1 MNMKL
6 KRFIA
11 LALAALMLCPLFAA
25 CGDKTK
31 PDTTSGSDVSDTA
44 DTSELEETLGVPLT
58 ADYGGEDFNILTA
71 GNVAYNDFAFEEDS
85 AVPLASAQ
93 YKRKTKVQ
101 EDYKIKIN
109 EEAKKAYS
117 SGGGPGF
124 MAINQ
129 SVNSGDCTYDLALIA
144 GYDVS
149 VLAYSG
155 LLYDL
160 NSVPGIDLSKSW
172 WDQKA
177 NESLSV
183 RDVMFFTTGEITC
196 SDNNAAFVILF
207 NKELRKAY
215 DLDDPY
221 SLVYDGE
228 WTLDTFGA
236 LCKTVT
242 EDLDQNG
249 IMDANDRFGVLVWDD
264 SVVGIVNAAGQRC
277 CTIAEDGTIGLTLYN
292 ETTLAALDKSFSII
306 YDTQYALTYQRE
318 KVDPLEMWQ
327 ADKGLFWMNTMTRI
341 PQLRG
346 MESDF
351 GILPYPKLNAEQK
364 DYYTTVAPYNSQFI
378 CMPLIQNDVER
389 AGTITEALAYYGKKI
404 VTPAYYD
411 VNLIGQ
417 STRDEESED
426 MLKIIFDNLVFDIGY
441 YYQIGPYNKELIYMV
456 REYDTNFAS
465 RYDSKKNVAENLLG
479 VINEYYQRAV
489 ATWKT
494 DGTAAE

>member
-1 MNMKL
+1 M
-6 KRFIA
+6 KRFGMI
-11 LALAALMLCPLFAA
+11 LCTLLLLAAFAG
-25 CGDKTK
+25 CGDKT
-31 PDTTSGSDVSDTA
+31 PASTTASSDNAEQTTVQTGEA
-44 DTSELEETLGVPLT
+44 LGVPET
-58 ADYGGEDFNILTA
+58 ADYGGAAFNILSA
-71 GNVAYNDFAFEEDS
+71 GSVAYNDFDFDEES
-85 AVPLASAQ
+85 SLALDNAQ
-93 YKRKTKVQ
+93 YKRRRLVEENYKVEIH
-101 EDYKIKIN
+101 EDIKQ
-109 EEAKKAYS
+109 AYS

-124 MAINQ
+124 MQISTDVSA
-129 SVNSGDCTYDLALIA
+129 GDCSYDLALIA

-183 RDVMFFTTGEITC
+183 NGVMFFTTGEITC

-207 NKELRKAY
+207 NKGLLKDYELEN
-215 DLDDPY
+215 PY
-221 SLVYDGE
+221 TLVYDGE
-228 WTLDTFGA
+228 WTMDKFA
-236 LCKTVT
+236 ELCKTVT

-249 IMDANDRFGVLVWDD
+249 TMDANDRFGLLVWDD

-277 CTIAEDGTIGLTLYN
+277 CTINADGNIELTLYN
-292 ETTLAALDKSFSII
+292 ETTVSALEKYFSIA
-306 YDTQYALTYQRE
+306 YDTQYAYTYQRVSGYNE
-318 KVDPLEMWQ
+318 QELWSGNH
-327 ADKGLFWMNTMTRI
+327 GLFWTTWLGIVPRY
-341 PQLRG
+341 RE
-346 MESDF
+346 MENDF
-351 GILPYPKLNAEQK
+351 GILPYPKLNTAQT

-389 AGTITEALAYYGKKI
+389 AGTITEALAYYGKKV

-465 RYDSKKNVAENLLG
+465 RYDSKKNIAENMLG

-489 ATWKT
+489 AAWKT
-494 DGTAAE
+494 DNTAAN

>member
-1 MNMKL
+1 M
-6 KRFIA
+6 KRFGMI
-11 LALAALMLCPLFAA
+11 LCTLLLLAAFAG
-25 CGDKTK
+25 CGDKT
-31 PDTTSGSDVSDTA
+31 PASTTASSDNAEQMTA
-44 DTSELEETLGVPLT
+44 QTGEALGVPET
-58 ADYGGEDFNILTA
+58 ADYGGAAFNILSA
-71 GNVAYNDFAFEEDS
+71 GSVAYNDFDFDEES
-85 AVPLASAQ
+85 SLALDNAQ
-93 YKRKTKVQ
+93 YKRRRLVEENYKVEIH
-101 EDYKIKIN
+101 EDIKQ
-109 EEAKKAYS
+109 AYS
-117 SGGGPGF
+117 SGSGPGF
-124 MAINQ
+124 MQISTDVSA
-129 SVNSGDCTYDLALIA
+129 GDCSYDLALIA

-183 RDVMFFTTGEITC
+183 NGVMFFTTGEITC

-207 NKELRKAY
+207 NKGLLKDYELEN
-215 DLDDPY
+215 PY
-221 SLVYDGE
+221 TLVYDGE
-228 WTLDTFGA
+228 WTMDKFA
-236 LCKTVT
+236 ELCKTVT

-249 IMDANDRFGVLVWDD
+249 TMDANDRFGLLVWDD

-277 CTIAEDGTIGLTLYN
+277 CTINADGNIELTLYN
-292 ETTLAALDKSFSII
+292 ETTISALEKYFSIA
-306 YDTQYALTYQRE
+306 YDTQYAYTYQRVSGYDE
-318 KVDPLEMWQ
+318 Q
-327 ADKGLFWMNTMTRI
+327 ALWSGNHGLFWTTWLGIVPRY
-341 PQLRG
+341 RE
-346 MESDF
+346 MENDF
-351 GILPYPKLNAEQK
+351 GILPYPKLNTAQT

-389 AGTITEALAYYGKKI
+389 AGTITEALAYYGKKV

-465 RYDSKKNVAENLLG
+465 RYDSKKNIAENMLG
-479 VINEYYQRAV
+479 IINEYYQRAV
-489 ATWKT
+489 AAWENDK
-494 DGTAAE
+494 AVAN

>member
-1 MNMKL
+1 M
-6 KRFIA
+6 KRFGIA
-11 LALAALMLCPLFAA
+11 LCTLLLLAALVG
-25 CGDKTK
+25 CGDKT
-31 PDTTSGSDVSDTA
+31 PASTTAPA
-44 DTSELEETLGVPLT
+44 DSSAQTTEATGETLGVPET
-58 ADYGGEDFNILTA
+58 ADFGGAAFNILSA
-71 GNVAYNDFAFEEDS
+71 GSVAYNDFDFDEES
-85 AVPLASAQ
+85 SLALDNAQ
-93 YKRKTKVQ
+93 YKRKRLVEENYKVAIS
-101 EDYKIKIN
+101 EEIKQ
-109 EEAKKAYS
+109 AYS

-124 MAINQ
+124 MQISTDVSA
-129 SVNSGDCTYDLALIA
+129 GDCNYDLALIA

-160 NSVPGIDLSKSW
+160 ASVPGVDLTKSW

-183 RDVMFFTTGEITC
+183 NGVMFFTTGEITC

-207 NKELRKAY
+207 NKGLLKDYALEN
-215 DLDDPY
+215 PY
-221 SLVYDGE
+221 SLVYDGD
-228 WTLDTFGA
+228 WTMDKFA
-236 LCKTVT
+236 ELCKTVT
-242 EDLDQNG
+242 EDLDQSG
-249 IMDANDRFGVLVWDD
+249 VMDENDRFGLLVWDD

-277 CTIAEDGTIGLTLYN
+277 CTINEDGEIELTLYN
-292 ETTLAALDKSFSII
+292 ETTVSALEKYFSIA
-306 YDTQYALTYQRE
+306 YDTQYAYTYQRVGGYNE
-318 KVDPLEMWQ
+318 QELWSGNH
-327 ADKGLFWMNTMTRI
+327 GLFWTTWLGIVPRY
-341 PQLRG
+341 RE
-346 MESDF
+346 MENDF
-351 GILPYPKLNAEQK
+351 GILPYPKLNAAQA

-411 VNLIGQ
+411 VNLVGQ

-426 MLKIIFDNLVFDIGY
+426 MLRIIFDNLVFDIGY

-465 RYDSKKNVAENLLG
+465 RYDSKKSVAENMLG
-479 VINEYYQRAV
+479 VINEYYGRAV

-494 DGTAAE
+494 DGTEK

>member
-1 MNMKL
+1 M
-6 KRFIA
+6 KRFGMI
-11 LALAALMLCPLFAA
+11 LCTLLLLAAFAG
-25 CGDKTK
+25 CGDKT
-31 PDTTSGSDVSDTA
+31 PASTTASSDNAEQTTVQTGEA
-44 DTSELEETLGVPLT
+44 LGVPET
-58 ADYGGEDFNILTA
+58 ADYGGAAFNILSA
-71 GNVAYNDFAFEEDS
+71 GSVAYNDFDFDEES
-85 AVPLASAQ
+85 SLALDNAQ
-93 YKRKTKVQ
+93 YKRRRLVEENYKVEIH
-101 EDYKIKIN
+101 EDIKQ
-109 EEAKKAYS
+109 AYS

-124 MAINQ
+124 MQISTDVSA
-129 SVNSGDCTYDLALIA
+129 GDCSYDLALIA

-183 RDVMFFTTGEITC
+183 NGVMFFTTGEITC

-207 NKELRKAY
+207 NKGLLKDYELEN
-215 DLDDPY
+215 PY
-221 SLVYDGE
+221 TLVYDGE
-228 WTLDTFGA
+228 WTMDKFA
-236 LCKTVT
+236 ELCKTVT

-249 IMDANDRFGVLVWDD
+249 TMDANDRFGLLVWDD

-277 CTIAEDGTIGLTLYN
+277 CTINADGNIELTLYN
-292 ETTLAALDKSFSII
+292 ETTVSALEKYFSIA
-306 YDTQYALTYQRE
+306 YDTQYAYTYQRVSGYNE
-318 KVDPLEMWQ
+318 QELWSGNH
-327 ADKGLFWMNTMTRI
+327 GLFWTTWLGIVPRY
-341 PQLRG
+341 RE
-346 MESDF
+346 MENDF
-351 GILPYPKLNAEQK
+351 GILPYPKLNTAQT
-364 DYYTTVAPYNSQFI
+364 DYYTTVASYNSQFI

-389 AGTITEALAYYGKKI
+389 AGTITEALAYYGKKV

-465 RYDSKKNVAENLLG
+465 RYDSKKNIAENMLG
-479 VINEYYQRAV
+479 IINEYYQRAV
-489 ATWKT
+489 AAWENDK
-494 DGTAAE
+494 AVAN

>member
-1 MNMKL
+1 M
-6 KRFIA
+6 KRFGMI
-11 LALAALMLCPLFAA
+11 LCTLLLLAAFAG
-25 CGDKTK
+25 CGDKT
-31 PDTTSGSDVSDTA
+31 PASTTASSDNAEQMTA
-44 DTSELEETLGVPLT
+44 QTGEALGVPET
-58 ADYGGEDFNILTA
+58 ADYGGAAFNILSA
-71 GNVAYNDFAFEEDS
+71 GSVAYNDFDFDEES
-85 AVPLASAQ
+85 SLALDNAQ
-93 YKRKTKVQ
+93 YKRRRLVEENYKVEIH
-101 EDYKIKIN
+101 EDIKQ
-109 EEAKKAYS
+109 AYS

-124 MAINQ
+124 MQISTDVSA
-129 SVNSGDCTYDLALIA
+129 GDCSYDLALIA

-183 RDVMFFTTGEITC
+183 NGVMFFTTGEITC

-207 NKELRKAY
+207 NKGLLKDYELEN
-215 DLDDPY
+215 PY
-221 SLVYDGE
+221 TLVYDGE
-228 WTLDTFGA
+228 WTMDKFA
-236 LCKTVT
+236 ELCKTVT

-249 IMDANDRFGVLVWDD
+249 TMDANDRFGLLVWDD

-277 CTIAEDGTIGLTLYN
+277 CTINADGNIELTLYN
-292 ETTLAALDKSFSII
+292 ETTVSALEKYFSIA
-306 YDTQYALTYQRE
+306 YDTQYAYTYQRVSGYNE
-318 KVDPLEMWQ
+318 QELWSGNH
-327 ADKGLFWMNTMTRI
+327 GLFWTTWLGIVPRY
-341 PQLRG
+341 RE
-346 MESDF
+346 MENDF
-351 GILPYPKLNAEQK
+351 GILPYPKLNTAQT

-389 AGTITEALAYYGKKI
+389 AGTITEALAYYGKKV

-465 RYDSKKNVAENLLG
+465 RYDSKKNIAENMLG
-479 VINEYYQRAV
+479 IINEYYQRAV
-489 ATWKT
+489 AAWEN
-494 DGTAAE
+494 DTASGN

>member
-1 MNMKL
+1 M
-6 KRFIA
+6 KRFGMI
-11 LALAALMLCPLFAA
+11 LCTLLLLAAFAG
-25 CGDKTK
+25 CGDKT
-31 PDTTSGSDVSDTA
+31 PASTTASSDNAEQTTA
-44 DTSELEETLGVPLT
+44 QTGEALGVPET
-58 ADYGGEDFNILTA
+58 ADYGGAAFNILSA
-71 GNVAYNDFAFEEDS
+71 GSVAYNDFDFDEES
-85 AVPLASAQ
+85 SLALDNAQ
-93 YKRKTKVQ
+93 YKRKRLVEENYKVEIH
-101 EDYKIKIN
+101 EDIKQ
-109 EEAKKAYS
+109 AYS

-124 MAINQ
+124 MQISTDVSA
-129 SVNSGDCTYDLALIA
+129 GDCSYDLALIA

-183 RDVMFFTTGEITC
+183 NGVMFFTTGEITC

-207 NKELRKAY
+207 NKGLLKDYELEN
-215 DLDDPY
+215 PY
-221 SLVYDGE
+221 TLVYDGE
-228 WTLDTFGA
+228 WTMDKFA
-236 LCKTVT
+236 ELCKTVT

-249 IMDANDRFGVLVWDD
+249 TMDANDRFGLLVWDD

-277 CTIAEDGTIGLTLYN
+277 CTINADGNIELTLYN
-292 ETTLAALDKSFSII
+292 ETTISALEKYFSIA
-306 YDTQYALTYQRE
+306 YDTQYAYTYQRVSGYDE
-318 KVDPLEMWQ
+318 Q
-327 ADKGLFWMNTMTRI
+327 ALWSGNHGLFWTTWLGIVPRY
-341 PQLRG
+341 RE
-346 MESDF
+346 MENDF
-351 GILPYPKLNAEQK
+351 GILPYPKLNTAQT

-378 CMPLIQNDVER
+378 CMPLIQNDAER

-465 RYDSKKNVAENLLG
+465 RYDSKKNIAENMLG

-489 ATWKT
+489 AAWKT
-494 DGTAAE
+494 DNTAAN

>member
-1 MNMKL
+1 M
-6 KRFIA
+6 KRFGMI
-11 LALAALMLCPLFAA
+11 LCTLLLLAAFAG
-25 CGDKTK
+25 CGDKT
-31 PDTTSGSDVSDTA
+31 PASTTASSDNAEQMTA
-44 DTSELEETLGVPLT
+44 QTGEALGVPET
-58 ADYGGEDFNILTA
+58 ADYGGAAFNILSA
-71 GNVAYNDFAFEEDS
+71 GSVAYNDFDFDEES
-85 AVPLASAQ
+85 SLALDNAQ
-93 YKRKTKVQ
+93 YKRRRLVEENYKVEIH
-101 EDYKIKIN
+101 EDIKQ
-109 EEAKKAYS
+109 AYS

-124 MAINQ
+124 MQISTDVSA
-129 SVNSGDCTYDLALIA
+129 GDCSYDLALIA

-183 RDVMFFTTGEITC
+183 NGVMFFTTGEITC

-207 NKELRKAY
+207 NKGLLKDYELEN
-215 DLDDPY
+215 PY
-221 SLVYDGE
+221 TLVYDGE
-228 WTLDTFGA
+228 WTMDKFA
-236 LCKTVT
+236 ELCKTVT

-249 IMDANDRFGVLVWDD
+249 TMDANDRFGLLVWDD

-277 CTIAEDGTIGLTLYN
+277 CTINADGNIELTLYN
-292 ETTLAALDKSFSII
+292 ETTVSALEKYFSIA
-306 YDTQYALTYQRE
+306 YDTQYAYTYQRVSGYDE
-318 KVDPLEMWQ
+318 Q
-327 ADKGLFWMNTMTRI
+327 ALWSGNHGLFWTTWLGIVPRY
-341 PQLRG
+341 RE
-346 MESDF
+346 MENDF
-351 GILPYPKLNAEQK
+351 GILPYPKLNTAQT

-389 AGTITEALAYYGKKI
+389 AGTITEALAYYGKKV

-426 MLKIIFDNLVFDIGY
+426 MLKIIFNNLVFDIGY

-465 RYDSKKNVAENLLG
+465 RYDSKKNIAENMLG
-479 VINEYYQRAV
+479 IINEYYQRAV
-489 ATWKT
+489 AAWEN
-494 DGTAAE
+494 DTASGN

>member
-1 MNMKL
+1 MKL
-6 KRFIA
+6 KRFTA
-11 LALAALMLCPLFAA
+11 LALAALMLCPMFAA
-25 CGDKTK
+25 CGDKNQ
-31 PDTTSGSDVSDTA
+31 PETSGSDVSDTA
-44 DTSELEETLGVPLT
+44 MSSPAEETLGVPLT
-58 ADYGGEDFNILTA
+58 ADYGGEEFNILSA

-85 AVPLASAQ
+85 ALPLASAQ
-93 YKRKTKVQ
+93 YKRKIKVQ
-101 EDYKIKIN
+101 DDYKVKIN
-109 EEAKKAYS
+109 EVTKREYS
-117 SGGGPGF
+117 AGGGPGYI
-124 MAINQ
+124 AINQ

-155 LLYDL
+155 FLYDL
-160 NSVPGIDLSKSW
+160 NSVAGIDLSKSW

-183 RDVMFFTTGEITC
+183 NGVMFFTTGEITC

-207 NKELRKAY
+207 NKGLLKDYELEN
-215 DLDDPY
+215 PY
-221 SLVYDGE
+221 TLVYDGE
-228 WTLDTFGA
+228 WTMDKFA
-236 LCKTVT
+236 ELCKTVT

-249 IMDANDRFGVLVWDD
+249 TMDANDRFGLLVWDD

-277 CTIAEDGTIGLTLYN
+277 CTINADGNIELTLYN
-292 ETTLAALDKSFSII
+292 ETTVSALEKYFSIA
-306 YDTQYALTYQRE
+306 YDTQYAYTYQRVSGYDE
-318 KVDPLEMWQ
+318 Q
-327 ADKGLFWMNTMTRI
+327 ALWSGNHGLFWTTWLGIVPRY
-341 PQLRG
+341 RE
-346 MESDF
+346 MENDF
-351 GILPYPKLNAEQK
+351 GILPYPKLNTAQT

-389 AGTITEALAYYGKKI
+389 AGTITEALAYYGKKV

-465 RYDSKKNVAENLLG
+465 RYDSKKNITENMLG
-479 VINEYYQRAV
+479 IINEYYQRAV
-489 ATWKT
+489 AAWENDK
-494 DGTAAE
+494 AVAN

>member
-1 MNMKL
+1 M
-6 KRFIA
+6 KRFGMI
-11 LALAALMLCPLFAA
+11 LCTLLLLAAFAG
-25 CGDKTK
+25 CGDKT
-31 PDTTSGSDVSDTA
+31 PASTTASSDNAEQMTA
-44 DTSELEETLGVPLT
+44 QTGEALGVPET
-58 ADYGGEDFNILTA
+58 ADYGGAAFNILSA
-71 GNVAYNDFAFEEDS
+71 GSVAYNDFDFDEES
-85 AVPLASAQ
+85 SLALDNAQ
-93 YKRKTKVQ
+93 YKRRRLVEENYKVEIH
-101 EDYKIKIN
+101 EDIKQ
-109 EEAKKAYS
+109 AYS

-124 MAINQ
+124 MQISTDVSA
-129 SVNSGDCTYDLALIA
+129 GDCSYDLALIA

-183 RDVMFFTTGEITC
+183 NGVMFFTTGEITC

-207 NKELRKAY
+207 NKGLLKDYELEN
-215 DLDDPY
+215 PY
-221 SLVYDGE
+221 TLVYDGD
-228 WTLDTFGA
+228 WTMDKFA
-236 LCKTVT
+236 ELCKTVT

-249 IMDANDRFGVLVWDD
+249 TMDENDRFGLLVWDD

-277 CTIAEDGTIGLTLYN
+277 CTINADGNIELTLYN
-292 ETTLAALDKSFSII
+292 ETTVSALEKYFSIA
-306 YDTQYALTYQRE
+306 YDTQYAYTYQRVSGYDE
-318 KVDPLEMWQ
+318 Q
-327 ADKGLFWMNTMTRI
+327 ALWSGNHGLFWTTWLGIVPRY
-341 PQLRG
+341 RE
-346 MESDF
+346 MENDF
-351 GILPYPKLNAEQK
+351 GILPYPKLNTAQT

-389 AGTITEALAYYGKKI
+389 AGTITEALAYYGKKV

-426 MLKIIFDNLVFDIGY
+426 MLKIIFNNLVFDIGY

-465 RYDSKKNVAENLLG
+465 RYDSKKNIAENMLG
-479 VINEYYQRAV
+479 IINEYYQRAV
-489 ATWKT
+489 AAWEN
-494 DGTAAE
+494 DTASGN

>member
-1 MNMKL
+1 M
-6 KRFIA
+6 KRFGMI
-11 LALAALMLCPLFAA
+11 LCTLLLLAAFAG
-25 CGDKTK
+25 CGDKT
-31 PDTTSGSDVSDTA
+31 PASTTASSDNSEQMTA
-44 DTSELEETLGVPLT
+44 QTGEALGVPET
-58 ADYGGEDFNILTA
+58 ADYGGAAFNILSA
-71 GNVAYNDFAFEEDS
+71 GSVAYNDFDFDEES
-85 AVPLASAQ
+85 SLALDNAQ
-93 YKRKTKVQ
+93 YKRRRLVEENYKVEIH
-101 EDYKIKIN
+101 EDIKQ
-109 EEAKKAYS
+109 AYS

-124 MAINQ
+124 MQISTDVSA
-129 SVNSGDCTYDLALIA
+129 GDCSYDLALIA

-183 RDVMFFTTGEITC
+183 NGVMFFTTGEITC

-207 NKELRKAY
+207 NKGLLKDYELEN
-215 DLDDPY
+215 PY
-221 SLVYDGE
+221 TLVYDGE
-228 WTLDTFGA
+228 WTMDKFA
-236 LCKTVT
+236 ELCKTVT

-249 IMDANDRFGVLVWDD
+249 TMDANDRFGLLVWDD

-277 CTIAEDGTIGLTLYN
+277 CTINADGNIELTLYN
-292 ETTLAALDKSFSII
+292 ETTISALEKYFSIA
-306 YDTQYALTYQRE
+306 YDTQYAYTYQRVSGYDE
-318 KVDPLEMWQ
+318 Q
-327 ADKGLFWMNTMTRI
+327 ALWSGNHGLFWTTWLGIVPRY
-341 PQLRG
+341 RE
-346 MESDF
+346 MENDF
-351 GILPYPKLNAEQK
+351 GILPYPKLNTAQT

-389 AGTITEALAYYGKKI
+389 AGTITEALAYYGKKV

-465 RYDSKKNVAENLLG
+465 RYDSKKNIAENMLG
-479 VINEYYQRAV
+479 IINEYYQRAV
-489 ATWKT
+489 AAWENDK
-494 DGTAAE
+494 AVAN

>member
-1 MNMKL
+1 M
-6 KRFIA
+6 KRFGMILCTLVLLCA
-11 LALAALMLCPLFAA
+11 LVA
-25 CGDKTK
+25 CGDKT
-31 PDTTSGSDVSDTA
+31 PDSTTASSGDTEQ
-44 DTSELEETLGVPLT
+44 TTVVTEETLGVPET
-58 ADYGGEDFNILTA
+58 ADYGGEAFNILSA
-71 GNVAYNDFAFEEDS
+71 GSVAYNDFNFDEES
-85 AVPLASAQ
+85 SLALDNAQ
-93 YKRKTKVQ
+93 YKRKRLVEEKYKV
-101 EDYKIKIN
+101 EISEVIKQ
-109 EEAKKAYS
+109 AYS

-124 MAINQ
+124 MQINTDV
-129 SVNSGDCTYDLALIA
+129 SAGDCNYDLALIA

-160 NSVPGIDLSKSW
+160 NSMPGIDLTKSW

-177 NESLSV
+177 NESLAV
-183 RDVMFFTTGEITC
+183 NGVMFFTTGEITC

-207 NKELRKAY
+207 NKGLLKDYELEN
-215 DLDDPY
+215 PY
-221 SLVYDGE
+221 TLVYDGA
-228 WTLDTFGA
+228 WTMDKFA
-236 LCKTVT
+236 ELCKTVT

-249 IMDANDRFGVLVWDD
+249 TMDKNDRFGLLVWDD

-277 CTIAEDGTIGLTLYN
+277 CTINEDGNIELTLYN
-292 ETTLAALDKSFSII
+292 ETTVSALEKYFSIA
-306 YDTQYALTYQRE
+306 YDTQYAYTYQRVSGYNE
-318 KVDPLEMWQ
+318 QELWSGNH
-327 ADKGLFWMNTMTRI
+327 GLFWTTWLGIVPRY
-341 PQLRG
+341 RE
-346 MESDF
+346 MENDF

-465 RYDSKKNVAENLLG
+465 RYDSKKNVAENLLA

>member
-1 MNMKL
+1 M
-6 KRFIA
+6 KRFGMI
-11 LALAALMLCPLFAA
+11 LCTLLLLAAFAG
-25 CGDKTK
+25 CGDKT
-31 PDTTSGSDVSDTA
+31 PASTTASSDNAEQTTVQTGEA
-44 DTSELEETLGVPLT
+44 LGVPET
-58 ADYGGEDFNILTA
+58 ADYGGAAFNILSA
-71 GNVAYNDFAFEEDS
+71 GSVAYNDFDFDEES
-85 AVPLASAQ
+85 SLALDNAQ
-93 YKRKTKVQ
+93 YKRRRLVEENYKVEIH
-101 EDYKIKIN
+101 EDIKQ
-109 EEAKKAYS
+109 AYS

-124 MAINQ
+124 MQISTDVSA
-129 SVNSGDCTYDLALIA
+129 GDCSYDLALIA

-183 RDVMFFTTGEITC
+183 NGVMFFTTGEITC

-207 NKELRKAY
+207 NKGLLKDYELEN
-215 DLDDPY
+215 PY
-221 SLVYDGE
+221 TLVYDGE
-228 WTLDTFGA
+228 WTMDKFA
-236 LCKTVT
+236 ELCKTVT

-249 IMDANDRFGVLVWDD
+249 TMDANDRFGLLVWDD

-277 CTIAEDGTIGLTLYN
+277 CTINADGNIELTLYN
-292 ETTLAALDKSFSII
+292 ETTVSALEKYFSIA
-306 YDTQYALTYQRE
+306 YDTQYAYTYQRVSGYNE
-318 KVDPLEMWQ
+318 QELWSGNH
-327 ADKGLFWMNTMTRI
+327 GLFWTTWLGIVPRY
-341 PQLRG
+341 RE
-346 MESDF
+346 MENDF
-351 GILPYPKLNAEQK
+351 GILPYPKLNTAQT

-389 AGTITEALAYYGKKI
+389 AGTITEALAYYGKKV

-465 RYDSKKNVAENLLG
+465 RYDSKKNIAENMLG
-479 VINEYYQRAV
+479 IINEYYQRAV
-489 ATWKT
+489 AAWEN
-494 DGTAAE
+494 DTASGN

>member
-1 MNMKL
+1 M
-6 KRFIA
+6 KRFGMI
-11 LALAALMLCPLFAA
+11 LCTLLLLAAFAG
-25 CGDKTK
+25 CGDKT
-31 PDTTSGSDVSDTA
+31 PASTTASSDNAEQTTA
-44 DTSELEETLGVPLT
+44 QTGEALGVPET
-58 ADYGGEDFNILTA
+58 ADYGGAAFNILSA
-71 GNVAYNDFAFEEDS
+71 GSVAYNDFDFDEES
-85 AVPLASAQ
+85 SLALDNAQ
-93 YKRKTKVQ
+93 YKRKRLAEENYKVEIH
-101 EDYKIKIN
+101 EDIKQ
-109 EEAKKAYS
+109 AYS

-124 MAINQ
+124 MQISTDVSA
-129 SVNSGDCTYDLALIA
+129 GDCSYDLALIA

-183 RDVMFFTTGEITC
+183 NGVMFFTTGEITC

-207 NKELRKAY
+207 NKGLLKDYELEN
-215 DLDDPY
+215 PY
-221 SLVYDGE
+221 TLVYDGE
-228 WTLDTFGA
+228 WTMDKFA
-236 LCKTVT
+236 ELCKTVT

-249 IMDANDRFGVLVWDD
+249 TMDANDRFGLLVWDD

-277 CTIAEDGTIGLTLYN
+277 CTINADGNIELTLYN
-292 ETTLAALDKSFSII
+292 ETTISALEKYFSIA
-306 YDTQYALTYQRE
+306 YDTQYAYTYQRVSGYDE
-318 KVDPLEMWQ
+318 Q
-327 ADKGLFWMNTMTRI
+327 ALWSGNHGLFWTTWLGIVPRY
-341 PQLRG
+341 RE
-346 MESDF
+346 MENDF
-351 GILPYPKLNAEQK
+351 GILPYPKLNTAQT

-456 REYDTNFAS
+456 REYDTNFTS
-465 RYDSKKNVAENLLG
+465 RYDSKKNIAENMLG

-489 ATWKT
+489 AAWKT
-494 DGTAAE
+494 DNTAAN

>member
-1 MNMKL
+1 M
-6 KRFIA
+6 KRFGMI
-11 LALAALMLCPLFAA
+11 LCTLLLLAAFAG
-25 CGDKTK
+25 CGDKT
-31 PDTTSGSDVSDTA
+31 PASTTASSDNAEQTTVQTGEA
-44 DTSELEETLGVPLT
+44 LGVPET
-58 ADYGGEDFNILTA
+58 ADYGGAAFNILSA
-71 GNVAYNDFAFEEDS
+71 GSVAYNDFDFDEES
-85 AVPLASAQ
+85 SLALDNAQ
-93 YKRKTKVQ
+93 YKRRRLVEENYKVEIH
-101 EDYKIKIN
+101 EDIKQ
-109 EEAKKAYS
+109 AYS

-124 MAINQ
+124 MQISTDVSA
-129 SVNSGDCTYDLALIA
+129 GDCSYDLALIA

-183 RDVMFFTTGEITC
+183 NGVMFFTTGEITC

-207 NKELRKAY
+207 NKGLLKDYELEN
-215 DLDDPY
+215 PY
-221 SLVYDGE
+221 TLVYDGE
-228 WTLDTFGA
+228 WTMDKFA
-236 LCKTVT
+236 ELCKTVT

-249 IMDANDRFGVLVWDD
+249 TMDANDRFGLLVWDD

-277 CTIAEDGTIGLTLYN
+277 CTINADGNIELTLYN
-292 ETTLAALDKSFSII
+292 ETTVSALEKYFSIA
-306 YDTQYALTYQRE
+306 YDTQYAYTYQRVSGYNE
-318 KVDPLEMWQ
+318 QELWSGNH
-327 ADKGLFWMNTMTRI
+327 GLFWTTWIGIVPRY
-341 PQLRG
+341 RE
-346 MESDF
+346 MENDF
-351 GILPYPKLNAEQK
+351 GILPYPKLNTAQT

-389 AGTITEALAYYGKKI
+389 AGTITEALAYYGKKV

-465 RYDSKKNVAENLLG
+465 RYDSKKNIAENMLG
-479 VINEYYQRAV
+479 IINEYYQRAV
-489 ATWKT
+489 AAWENDK
-494 DGTAAE
+494 AAAN

>member
-1 MNMKL
+1 M
-6 KRFIA
+6 KRFGIV
-11 LALAALMLCPLFAA
+11 LCTLLLLAAFAG
-25 CGDKTK
+25 CGDKT
-31 PDTTSGSDVSDTA
+31 PTSTTASA
-44 DTSELEETLGVPLT
+44 DSSALTTEATGETLGVPET
-58 ADYGGEDFNILTA
+58 ADFGGAAFNILSA
-71 GNVAYNDFAFEEDS
+71 GSVAYNDFNFDEES
-85 AVPLASAQ
+85 SLALENAQ
-93 YKRKTKVQ
+93 YRRKRLVEENYKVAIS
-101 EDYKIKIN
+101 EEIKQ
-109 EEAKKAYS
+109 AYS

-124 MAINQ
+124 MQISTDVSA
-129 SVNSGDCTYDLALIA
+129 GDCNYDLALIA

-160 NSVPGIDLSKSW
+160 ASVPGIDLTKSW

-183 RDVMFFTTGEITC
+183 NGVMFFTTGEITC

-207 NKELRKAY
+207 NKGLLKDYALEN
-215 DLDDPY
+215 PY
-221 SLVYDGE
+221 SLVYDGD
-228 WTLDTFGA
+228 WTMDKFA
-236 LCKTVT
+236 ELCKTVT

-249 IMDANDRFGVLVWDD
+249 VMDENDRFGLLVWDD

-277 CTIAEDGTIGLTLYN
+277 CTINEDGKIELTLYN
-292 ETTLAALDKSFSII
+292 ETTVSALETYFSIA
-306 YDTQYALTYQRE
+306 YDTQYAYTYQRVGGYNE
-318 KVDPLEMWQ
+318 QELWSGNH
-327 ADKGLFWMNTMTRI
+327 GLFWTTWLGIVPRY
-341 PQLRG
+341 RE
-346 MESDF
+346 MENDF
-351 GILPYPKLNAEQK
+351 GILPYPKLNAAQT

-411 VNLIGQ
+411 VNLVGQ

-426 MLKIIFDNLVFDIGY
+426 MLRIIFDNLVFDIGY

-465 RYDSKKNVAENLLG
+465 RYDSKKSVAENMLG
-479 VINEYYQRAV
+479 VINEYYGRAV

-494 DGTAAE
+494 EGPGK

>member
-1 MNMKL
+1 M
-6 KRFIA
+6 KRFGMI
-11 LALAALMLCPLFAA
+11 LCTLLLLAAFAG
-25 CGDKTK
+25 CGDKT
-31 PDTTSGSDVSDTA
+31 PASTTASSDNAEQMTA
-44 DTSELEETLGVPLT
+44 QTGEALGVPET
-58 ADYGGEDFNILTA
+58 ADYGGAAFNILSA
-71 GNVAYNDFAFEEDS
+71 GSVAYNDFDFDEES
-85 AVPLASAQ
+85 SLALDNAQ
-93 YKRKTKVQ
+93 YKRRRLVEENYKVEIH
-101 EDYKIKIN
+101 EDIKQ
-109 EEAKKAYS
+109 AYS

-124 MAINQ
+124 MQISTDVSA
-129 SVNSGDCTYDLALIA
+129 GDCSYDLALIA

-183 RDVMFFTTGEITC
+183 NGVMFFTTGEITC

-207 NKELRKAY
+207 NKGLLKDYELEN
-215 DLDDPY
+215 PY
-221 SLVYDGE
+221 TLVYDGE
-228 WTLDTFGA
+228 WTMDKFA
-236 LCKTVT
+236 ELCKTVT

-249 IMDANDRFGVLVWDD
+249 TMDANDRFGLLVWDD

-277 CTIAEDGTIGLTLYN
+277 CTINADGNIELTLYN
-292 ETTLAALDKSFSII
+292 ETTISALEKYFSIA
-306 YDTQYALTYQRE
+306 YDTQYAYTYQRVSGYDE
-318 KVDPLEMWQ
+318 Q
-327 ADKGLFWMNTMTRI
+327 ALWSGNHGLFWTTWLGIVPRY
-341 PQLRG
+341 RE
-346 MESDF
+346 MENDF
-351 GILPYPKLNAEQK
+351 GILPYPKLNTAQT

-389 AGTITEALAYYGKKI
+389 AGTITEALAYYGKKV

-465 RYDSKKNVAENLLG
+465 RYDSKKNIAENMLG
-479 VINEYYQRAV
+479 IINEYYQRAV
-489 ATWKT
+489 AAWEN
-494 DGTAAE
+494 DTASGN

>member
-1 MNMKL
+1 M
-6 KRFIA
+6 KRFGMI
-11 LALAALMLCPLFAA
+11 LCTLLLLAAFAG
-25 CGDKTK
+25 CGDKT
-31 PDTTSGSDVSDTA
+31 PASTTASSDNAEQTTVQTGEA
-44 DTSELEETLGVPLT
+44 LGVPET
-58 ADYGGEDFNILTA
+58 ADYGGAAFNILSA
-71 GNVAYNDFAFEEDS
+71 GSVAYNDFDFDEES
-85 AVPLASAQ
+85 SLALDNAQ
-93 YKRKTKVQ
+93 YKRRRLVEENYKVEIH
-101 EDYKIKIN
+101 EDIKQ
-109 EEAKKAYS
+109 AYS

-124 MAINQ
+124 MQISTDVSA
-129 SVNSGDCTYDLALIA
+129 GDCSYDLALIA

-183 RDVMFFTTGEITC
+183 NGVMFFTTGEITC

-207 NKELRKAY
+207 NKGLLKDYELEN
-215 DLDDPY
+215 PY
-221 SLVYDGE
+221 TLVYDGE
-228 WTLDTFGA
+228 WTMDKFA
-236 LCKTVT
+236 ELCKTVT

-249 IMDANDRFGVLVWDD
+249 TMDANDRFGLLVWDD

-277 CTIAEDGTIGLTLYN
+277 CTINADGNIELTLYN
-292 ETTLAALDKSFSII
+292 ETTVSALEKYFSIA
-306 YDTQYALTYQRE
+306 YDTQYAYTYQRVSGYNE
-318 KVDPLEMWQ
+318 QELWSGNH
-327 ADKGLFWMNTMTRI
+327 GLFWTTWLGIVPRY
-341 PQLRG
+341 RE
-346 MESDF
+346 MENDF
-351 GILPYPKLNAEQK
+351 GILPYPKLNTAQT

-389 AGTITEALAYYGKKI
+389 AGTITEALAYYGKKV

-465 RYDSKKNVAENLLG
+465 RYDSKKNIAENMLG
-479 VINEYYQRAV
+479 IINEYYQRAV
-489 ATWKT
+489 AAWENDK
-494 DGTAAE
+494 AAAN